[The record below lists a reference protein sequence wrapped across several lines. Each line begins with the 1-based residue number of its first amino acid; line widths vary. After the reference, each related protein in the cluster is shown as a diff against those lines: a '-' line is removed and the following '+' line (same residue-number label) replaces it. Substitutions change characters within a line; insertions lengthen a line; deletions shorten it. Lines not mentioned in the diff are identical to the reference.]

1 MSLTVSAAYMD
12 GGGGAAFARR
22 RASAALRASRAA
34 PPAAASSPAGGRW
47 RQSMQELSRPV
58 SLGARP
64 ASARAT
70 TCSSRDPASRAAAL
84 KRAQAAAARFGDES
98 DLPLPGEWWRRLNKT
113 QPMRGVALEEE
124 LRRQTRVALGV
135 DGHAFG
141 KGDADEGAGR
151 DDALLLGGV
160 GWRDA
165 VAPPP
170 FLRTATGCASP
181 AAQQH
186 RASAPRPPRAATAG
200 ARARRAPAPRRARAR
215 RARSGRAA
223 AEQLTAM
230 DAPDRPALHEEER
243 RRRPADDD
251 DATDGGGG
259 GGAAP
264 PPNSFLRLDLRSAA
278 KPRGVHEA
286 KGGAVVAKAPR

>member
-1 MSLTVSAAYMD
+1 M
-12 GGGGAAFARR
+12 R
-22 RASAALRASRAA
+22 
-34 PPAAASSPAGGRW
+34 
-47 RQSMQELSRPV
+47 
-58 SLGARP
+58 

-135 DGHAFG
+135 DGYAFG
-141 KGDADEGAGR
+141 KGDAAEGGGR

-160 GWRDA
+160 GGAMPSHHSLPSDGNWVR
-165 VAPPP
+165 
-170 FLRTATGCASP
+170 LSS
-181 AAQQH
+181 AQQH
-186 RASAPRPPRAATAG
+186 RASAPRPPRAATAA
-200 ARARRAPAPRRARAR
+200 ARARRAPGCGTLPRTGTFGSEPRLSSSQRWTHQTDLPFTKK
-215 RARSGRAA
+215 SGGGGGAA
-223 AEQLTAM
+223 
-230 DAPDRPALHEEER
+230 
-243 RRRPADDD
+243 ADDD
-251 DATDGGGG
+251 ADGGGG
-259 GGAAP
+259 GGGGAP
-264 PPNSFLRLDLRSAA
+264 PPNSFLPLDLRSAA